1 MTSPTV
7 SLWLP
12 AVAGSERAL
21 QSAEL
26 RELDDHD
33 EISLFVSGELAA
45 QFQVPK
51 GLGSKVLG
59 ECGLVR
65 Q

>member
-1 MTSPTV
+1 MMAV

-12 AVAGSERAL
+12 AVAGEERAL
-21 QSAEL
+21 TSAEL
-26 RELDDHD
+26 REHDDHD
-33 EISLFVSGELAA
+33 EVSLFVDGELAT
-45 QFQVPK
+45 QFRVLK
-51 GLGSKVLG
+51 GRGPTILG